1 MSFALN
7 KKMIGAGFIVL
18 LIITGLFMFGGNKNK
33 QIQELKVY
41 GDHLLYTNANE
52 LEKDADLIVI
62 GHTQKDFKEFPATIN
77 YNENGRY
84 SDYYTVTD
92 VKITKVIKGQYSK
105 DTILVTQR
113 AALDKNKNILIIN
126 EDCSIM
132 EKGKPYLL
140 FLKKIDLK
148 DTYGIMSINQG
159 KFNIDNTDTKEKEKE
174 KGESG
179 VQYRNLKEDVLKKYK
194 EYL

>member
-1 MSFALN
+1 
-7 KKMIGAGFIVL
+7 
-18 LIITGLFMFGGNKNK
+18 MFGGNKNE
-33 QIQELKVY
+33 QIQELIVY
-41 GDHLLYTNANE
+41 GDHLLYANANE
-52 LEKDADLIVI
+52 LEKNADLIII
-62 GHTQKDFKEFPATIN
+62 GHTQKDFKEFPGTIN

-92 VKITKVIKGQYSK
+92 LKITKVIKGQYPK
-105 DTILVTQR
+105 DTIFVTQR
-113 AALDKNKNILIIN
+113 AALDKDKNILIIN

-132 EKGKPYLL
+132 EKGKLYLL
-140 FLKKIDLK
+140 FLKKLDLK

-194 EYL
+194 DNL

>member
-7 KKMIGAGFIVL
+7 KKIIVAGFIVL
-18 LIITGLFMFGGNKNK
+18 LIITGLFVFRGNRNET
-33 QIQELKVY
+33 IQNFVVY
-41 GDHLLYTNANE
+41 GFHVLYKDANE
-52 LEKDADLIVI
+52 LEKDSDLIII

-92 VKITKVIKGQYSK
+92 VKINKVIKGQYSK
-105 DTILVTQR
+105 DTIPVIQA
-113 AALDKNKNILIIN
+113 AALDKNKNILLIS

-132 EKGKPYLL
+132 EKSKPYLL
-140 FLKKIDLK
+140 FLKRTDLE
-148 DTYGIMSINQG
+148 DVYSIMSVNQG

-179 VQYRNLKEDVLKKYK
+179 VQYRDLKEDVLKKYK